1 MWYFAMTNIEYLC
14 SGLQAYSSI
23 NTSLCGICTPLQ
35 KELRWST
42 YVRTLMPY
50 MRTKSPSWRPSLFLF
65 GYTRSCA
72 LLKTYW
78 STVRCRVADF
88 QGKFGLIIDRRI
100 GKEKGAETAVLANVL
115 SGSGMAQM
123 VLVVFCHLRVA
134 SGVTWDNHRI
144 IIHFSVPSPT
154 MRSVQVV
161 MVRLPGK
168 ALWDL
173 LEMAPN

>member
-1 MWYFAMTNIEYLC
+1 MWYFATTLYWVFV

-23 NTSLCGICTPLQ
+23 NTTLSLCGICTSLQ
-35 KELRWST
+35 KELCRST

-50 MRTKSPSWRPSLFLF
+50 MRTKSPSWRPSCFLF
-65 GYTRSCA
+65 GYTRSCT

-78 STVRCRVADF
+78 SKVRCRVADF

-100 GKEKGAETAVLANVL
+100 GKERGEETAVLANVL

-134 SGVTWDNHRI
+134 SGVSWGSSLLCAQSHYAFSAGSDGEVTWESSPG
-144 IIHFSVPSPT
+144 SVGNGT
-154 MRSVQVV
+154 
-161 MVRLPGK
+161 K
-168 ALWDL
+168 
-173 LEMAPN
+173 LE